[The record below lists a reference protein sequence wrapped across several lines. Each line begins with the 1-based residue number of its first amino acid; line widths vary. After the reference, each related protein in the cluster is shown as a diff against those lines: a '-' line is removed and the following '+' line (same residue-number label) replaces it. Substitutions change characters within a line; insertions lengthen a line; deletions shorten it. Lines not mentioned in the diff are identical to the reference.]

1 MVHKPRFGTIEY
13 QKSIIREE
21 FVTDKEVNKALE
33 RIVKQIPSNNTGG
46 RSDDYSNKARD
57 KVR

>member
-46 RSDDYSNKARD
+46 RSDDYSNRI
-57 KVR
+57 